1 MMGRMGP
8 RGCPCQD
15 DEEGDGAAPRGAPG
29 RWAQGAG
36 PAGPGGP
43 PWGGPPGRR
52 GRRPRRS
59 REWPEGTGEV
69 EGEGGEAEAR
79 REAVLAVRV
88 TPDALLAVDVLVHA
102 GLARSRSEA
111 AALLIDAGVRSNR
124 ALFAKIESLKEELTQ
139 LRALAQGLQ
148 AEGTPGQGG
157 GGEPAGSADA
167 TPSQA

>member
-1 MMGRMGP
+1 
-8 RGCPCQD
+8 
-15 DEEGDGAAPRGAPG
+15 
-29 RWAQGAG
+29 
-36 PAGPGGP
+36 
-43 PWGGPPGRR
+43 
-52 GRRPRRS
+52 
-59 REWPEGTGEV
+59 
-69 EGEGGEAEAR
+69 
-79 REAVLAVRV
+79 VLAVRV